1 MLPLLR
7 LAGWSPRILWYT
19 GLEAI
24 LESSRNALH
33 VAHTA
38 GTGGLSTLGLL
49 APVVCHPVLAMSV
62 ARVPLI
68 SQYLAIAYVGERTL
82 TDLSSRVTA

>member
-1 MLPLLR
+1 MYLLLR

-33 VAHTA
+33 MPHTS
-38 GTGGLSTLGLL
+38 GTGGLSALGLL
-49 APVVCHPVLAMSV
+49 APVVYHPVLAIFSAHV
-62 ARVPLI
+62 SLI
-68 SQYLAIAYVGERTL
+68 SQYLVLADV
-82 TDLSSRVTA
+82 D

>member
-1 MLPLLR
+1 MYPLLR

-33 VAHTA
+33 VSHTS
-38 GTGGLSTLGLL
+38 GTGGLSALGLL
-49 APVVCHPVLAMSV
+49 APVVYDPVLAISF
-62 ARVPLI
+62 AYVPLI
-68 SQYLAIAYVGERTL
+68 SHYLVLADV
-82 TDLSSRVTA
+82 D